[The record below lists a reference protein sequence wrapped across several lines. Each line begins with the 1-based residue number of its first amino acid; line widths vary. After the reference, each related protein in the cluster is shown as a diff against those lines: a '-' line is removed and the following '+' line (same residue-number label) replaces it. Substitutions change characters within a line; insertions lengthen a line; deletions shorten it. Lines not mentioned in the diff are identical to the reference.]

1 MKKCFLLTVIFSVVF
16 LNLSF
21 SQNNNIKI
29 NATLNPET
37 KELIIYQEIDFYN
50 KSDSLLNNIYFHN
63 WSNAYSDKKT
73 PLAERFVEKNS
84 KSFHFTSEKNRGN
97 TDINTV
103 LVNYN
108 MASWEITNENPDIL
122 NIQLNEPLKPKDSIK
137 IIATYTVKVP
147 NSKFTRYGANANNYN
162 LRYWYLIPAVFDTK
176 WQTYNNLDLDD
187 LYMDYTNY
195 NIRVHVPKDYIL
207 NSHLTSSKTNGEFQN
222 SYQLIGENQLDV
234 ELNITQFDDFTQ
246 YNSKPVSIITN
257 LNSTNLN
264 FVIKTDIL
272 NRELD
277 FIESYLGEFH
287 HNKIF
292 INKIDY
298 DKDPVYGFNQLP
310 SFLTPFNDNFEWDI
324 KMFKVLVRKYINTK
338 FLFNQRED
346 VWLADGL
353 QIYLMMKY
361 VEKYY
366 PEMKAIGNISKI
378 WGIKSFN
385 LAKIDFNDKYYF
397 VYQFASRKN
406 LDQSL
411 ITPADSLSNFNQKI
425 ANKYKAG
432 IGLKYLENYLGEA
445 PLANAILD
453 FSKKNGN
460 LKTTSSAIFNTV
472 ETTKDIDWFKN
483 EYVQTNKKP
492 DYSIKKVVKKND
504 SLEISIKNN
513 RDFTVPIELYGV
525 KDSEIK
531 FRKWLPGIDTISK
544 INIPKNGFDKL
555 SLNYQS
561 LLPEY
566 NLRNNW
572 KNVDKKLF
580 TRPLQLKFFKD
591 IENPY
596 YNQLFYTPVFG
607 YNYYDGIILGMAF
620 SNQTFINKSI
630 NFKVTPSYS
639 TKSNSFSGSY
649 AIKYEHLPENKN
661 VNKLIF
667 GIAGNHYDY
676 APDLSYSKIVPY
688 GLLEFKKKNYR
699 DISSNAI
706 SAAYTIVDK
715 TPSPTETQNLETLK
729 YNVLS
734 IGYGYAKPNIL
745 EDIRFST
752 GFQVSDKFSKVS
764 VDAQYRLLTNTNTQ
778 FDFRFFAGAF
788 LSNNTNTDFFS
799 FALDRPTD
807 YLFQYDYLGRSET
820 TGFFSQQIII
830 NEGGFKSKLPVPYA
844 NQWLTSVNTS
854 IGVWRWVEI
863 YNDVALVKNK
873 NKNVYFAYE
882 NGVRL
887 NFVQDILEIYFPVY
901 SNLGWE
907 VTQSDYASRIRFVL
921 VLKPKR
927 IVNFLRRGFY

>member
-1 MKKCFLLTVIFSVVF
+1 

-29 NATLNPET
+29 NVTLNSET
-37 KELIIYQEIDFYN
+37 KELIIYQEIDYYN
-50 KSDSLLNNIYFHN
+50 KSDSILNNIYFHN
-63 WSNAYSDKKT
+63 WANAYRDKKT
-73 PLAERFVEKNS
+73 PLADRFVEKNS

-97 TDINTV
+97 TDISTIF
-103 LVNYN
+103 VNYN
-108 MASWEITNENPDIL
+108 MASWEITNDNPDIL

-137 IIATYTVKVP
+137 IIASYTVKVP
-147 NSKFTRYGANANNYN
+147 NSKFTRYGVNANNYN
-162 LRYWYLIPAVFDTK
+162 LRYWYLVPAVFDTK

-195 NIRVHVPKDYIL
+195 NIRVNVPKEYVL
-207 NSHLTSSKTNGEFQN
+207 NSHLTASRTNGEFQN
-222 SYQLIGENQLDV
+222 SYQLIGENQLDI

-264 FVIKTDIL
+264 SVIKTDIL

-277 FIESYLGEFH
+277 FIESYLGELQ
-287 HNKIF
+287 HNKIL
-292 INKIDY
+292 INKVDY

-353 QIYLMMKY
+353 QMYLMMKY

-378 WGIKSFN
+378 WGIRSFN

-397 VYQFASRKN
+397 IYQFASRKN

-445 PLANAILD
+445 TLANAILD

-460 LKTTSSAIFNTV
+460 LKTTSSTIFNTV
-472 ETTKDIDWFKN
+472 ETTKDIEWFKN

-492 DYSIKKVVKKND
+492 DYSIKKVVKRND

-544 INIPKNGFDKL
+544 ITIPKNGFDKL

-649 AIKYEHLPENKN
+649 AIKYERLPENKN

-667 GIAGNHYDY
+667 GVVGNHYDY
-676 APDLSYSKIVPY
+676 APDLSYSKVVPY

-706 SAAYTIVDK
+706 SASYTIVDK
-715 TPSPTETQNLETLK
+715 TPSPTETQDLETLK
-729 YNVLS
+729 YNVFS

-764 VDAQYRLLTNTNTQ
+764 IDAQYRLLTNTNTQ

-873 NKNVYFAYE
+873 NQNVYFAYE

-887 NFVQDILEIYFPVY
+887 NFVQDILEVYFPVY

-907 VTQSDYASRIRFVL
+907 ITQSDYASRIRFVL

>member
-1 MKKCFLLTVIFSVVF
+1 M
-16 LNLSF
+16 NLSF

-29 NATLNPET
+29 NVTLNSET
-37 KELIIYQEIDFYN
+37 KELIIYQEIDYYN
-50 KSDSLLNNIYFHN
+50 KSDSILNNIYFHN
-63 WSNAYSDKKT
+63 WANAYRDKKT
-73 PLAERFVEKNS
+73 PLADRFVEKNS

-97 TDINTV
+97 TDISTIF
-103 LVNYN
+103 VNYN
-108 MASWEITNENPDIL
+108 MASWEITNDNPDIL

-137 IIATYTVKVP
+137 IIASYTVKVP
-147 NSKFTRYGANANNYN
+147 NSKFTRYGVNANNYN
-162 LRYWYLIPAVFDTK
+162 LRYWYLVPAVFDTK

-195 NIRVHVPKDYIL
+195 NIRVNVPKEYVL
-207 NSHLTSSKTNGEFQN
+207 NSHLTASRTNGEFQN
-222 SYQLIGENQLDV
+222 SYQLIGENQLDI

-264 FVIKTDIL
+264 SVIKTDIL

-277 FIESYLGEFH
+277 FIESYLGELQ
-287 HNKIF
+287 HNKIL
-292 INKIDY
+292 INKVDY

-353 QIYLMMKY
+353 QMYLMMKY

-378 WGIKSFN
+378 WGIRSFN

-397 VYQFASRKN
+397 IYQFASRKN

-445 PLANAILD
+445 TLANAILD

-460 LKTTSSAIFNTV
+460 LKTTSSTIFNTV
-472 ETTKDIDWFKN
+472 ETTKDIEWFKN

-492 DYSIKKVVKKND
+492 DYSIKKVVKRND

-544 INIPKNGFDKL
+544 ITIPKNGFDKL

-649 AIKYEHLPENKN
+649 AIKYERLPENKN

-667 GIAGNHYDY
+667 GVVGNHYDY
-676 APDLSYSKIVPY
+676 APDLSYSKVVPY

-706 SAAYTIVDK
+706 SASYTIVDK
-715 TPSPTETQNLETLK
+715 TPSPTETQDLETLK
-729 YNVLS
+729 YNVFS

-764 VDAQYRLLTNTNTQ
+764 IDAQYRLLTNTNTQ

-873 NKNVYFAYE
+873 NQNVYFAYE

-887 NFVQDILEIYFPVY
+887 NFVQDILEVYFPVY

-907 VTQSDYASRIRFVL
+907 ITQSDYASRIRFVL

>member
-1 MKKCFLLTVIFSVVF
+1 METLKDFLIHRGYSK
-16 LNLSF
+16 
-21 SQNNNIKI
+21 IKLKFTKTNHFEIKAYI
-29 NATLNPET
+29 NGVKGQFILDTGASSSCVGFEA
-37 KELIIYQEIDFYN
+37 I
-50 KSDSLLNNIYFHN
+50 
-63 WSNAYSDKKT
+63 
-73 PLAERFVEKNS
+73 ERF
-84 KSFHFTSEKNRGN
+84 
-97 TDINTV
+97 
-103 LVNYN
+103 
-108 MASWEITNENPDIL
+108 
-122 NIQLNEPLKPKDSIK
+122 
-137 IIATYTVKVP
+137 
-147 NSKFTRYGANANNYN
+147 
-162 LRYWYLIPAVFDTK
+162 
-176 WQTYNNLDLDD
+176 
-187 LYMDYTNY
+187 
-195 NIRVHVPKDYIL
+195 
-207 NSHLTSSKTNGEFQN
+207 
-222 SYQLIGENQLDV
+222 
-234 ELNITQFDDFTQ
+234 
-246 YNSKPVSIITN
+246 
-257 LNSTNLN
+257 
-264 FVIKTDIL
+264 
-272 NRELD
+272 
-277 FIESYLGEFH
+277 
-287 HNKIF
+287 
-292 INKIDY
+292 
-298 DKDPVYGFNQLP
+298 
-310 SFLTPFNDNFEWDI
+310 
-324 KMFKVLVRKYINTK
+324 
-338 FLFNQRED
+338 
-346 VWLADGL
+346 
-353 QIYLMMKY
+353 
-361 VEKYY
+361 
-366 PEMKAIGNISKI
+366 
-378 WGIKSFN
+378 
-385 LAKIDFNDKYYF
+385 
-397 VYQFASRKN
+397 
-406 LDQSL
+406 
-411 ITPADSLSNFNQKI
+411 
-425 ANKYKAG
+425 
-432 IGLKYLENYLGEA
+432 
-445 PLANAILD
+445 
-453 FSKKNGN
+453 N
-460 LKTTSSAIFNTV
+460 LK
-472 ETTKDIDWFKN
+472 
-483 EYVQTNKKP
+483 
-492 DYSIKKVVKKND
+492 
-504 SLEISIKNN
+504 
-513 RDFTVPIELYGV
+513 V

-788 LSNNTNTDFFS
+788 LYSKIPLGEKNFD

-807 YLFQYDYLGRSET
+807 YLFDYNYLGQFESS
-820 TGFFSQQIII
+820 GIFSQQLIIA
-830 NEGGFKSKLPVPYA
+830 EGGFKSKLDTAFA
-844 NQWLTSVNTS
+844 NQWLTSLNASAS
-854 IGVWRWVEI
+854 IWKFFQAYGDI
-863 YNDVALVKNK
+863 GLLKNK
-873 NKNVYFAYE
+873 GDNPLFVYDA
-882 NGVRL
+882 GIRL
-887 NFVQDILEIYFPVY
+887 NLITDYFEVYFPVY

-907 VTQSDYASRIRFVL
+907 IAQPQYRDRIRFIFTADPQAL
-921 VLKPKR
+921 LGL
-927 IVNFLRRGFY
+927 FRREWF

>member
-1 MKKCFLLTVIFSVVF
+1 MKNCFFLTIIFSVVF

-29 NATLNPET
+29 NVTLNSET
-37 KELIIYQEIDFYN
+37 KELIIYQEIDYYN
-50 KSDSLLNNIYFHN
+50 KSDSILNNIYFHN
-63 WSNAYSDKKT
+63 WANAYRDKKT
-73 PLAERFVEKNS
+73 PLADRFVEKNS

-97 TDINTV
+97 TDISTIF
-103 LVNYN
+103 VNYN
-108 MASWEITNENPDIL
+108 MASWEITNDNPDIL

-137 IIATYTVKVP
+137 IIASYTVKVP
-147 NSKFTRYGANANNYN
+147 NSKFTRYGVNANNYN
-162 LRYWYLIPAVFDTK
+162 LRYWYLVPAVFDTK

-195 NIRVHVPKDYIL
+195 NIRVNVPKEYVL
-207 NSHLTSSKTNGEFQN
+207 NSHLTASRTNGEFQN
-222 SYQLIGENQLDV
+222 SYQLIGENQLDI

-264 FVIKTDIL
+264 SVIKTDIL

-277 FIESYLGEFH
+277 FIESYLGELQ
-287 HNKIF
+287 HNKIL
-292 INKIDY
+292 INKVDY

-353 QIYLMMKY
+353 QMYLMMKY

-378 WGIKSFN
+378 WGIRSFN

-397 VYQFASRKN
+397 IYQFASRKN

-445 PLANAILD
+445 TLANAILD

-460 LKTTSSAIFNTV
+460 LKTTSSTIFNTV
-472 ETTKDIDWFKN
+472 ETTKDIEWFKN

-492 DYSIKKVVKKND
+492 DYSIKKVVKRND

-544 INIPKNGFDKL
+544 ITIPKNGFDKL

-649 AIKYEHLPENKN
+649 AIKYERLPENKN

-667 GIAGNHYDY
+667 GVVGNHYDY
-676 APDLSYSKIVPY
+676 APDLSYSKVVPY

-706 SAAYTIVDK
+706 SASYTIVDK
-715 TPSPTETQNLETLK
+715 TPSPTETQDLETLK
-729 YNVLS
+729 YNVFS

-764 VDAQYRLLTNTNTQ
+764 IDAQYRLLTNTNTQ

-873 NKNVYFAYE
+873 NQNVYFAYE

-887 NFVQDILEIYFPVY
+887 NFVQDILEVYFPVY

-907 VTQSDYASRIRFVL
+907 ITQSDYASRIRFVL

>member
-1 MKKCFLLTVIFSVVF
+1 M
-16 LNLSF
+16 NLSF

-29 NATLNPET
+29 NVTLNSET
-37 KELIIYQEIDFYN
+37 KELIIYQEIDYYN
-50 KSDSLLNNIYFHN
+50 KSDSILNNIYFHN
-63 WSNAYSDKKT
+63 WANAYRDKKT
-73 PLAERFVEKNS
+73 PLADRFVEKNS

-97 TDINTV
+97 TDISTIF
-103 LVNYN
+103 VNYN
-108 MASWEITNENPDIL
+108 MASWEITNDNPDIL
-122 NIQLNEPLKPKDSIK
+122 NLQLNEPLKPKDSIK
-137 IIATYTVKVP
+137 IIASYTVKVP
-147 NSKFTRYGANANNYN
+147 NSKFTRYGVNANNYN
-162 LRYWYLIPAVFDTK
+162 LRYWYLVPAVFDTK

-195 NIRVHVPKDYIL
+195 NIRVNVPKEYVL
-207 NSHLTSSKTNGEFQN
+207 NSHLTASRTNGEFQN
-222 SYQLIGENQLDV
+222 SYQLIGENQLDI

-264 FVIKTDIL
+264 SVIKTDIL

-277 FIESYLGEFH
+277 FIESYLGELQ
-287 HNKIF
+287 HNKIL
-292 INKIDY
+292 INKVDY

-353 QIYLMMKY
+353 QMYLMMKY

-378 WGIKSFN
+378 WGIRSFN

-397 VYQFASRKN
+397 IYQFASRKN

-445 PLANAILD
+445 TLANAILD

-460 LKTTSSAIFNTV
+460 LKTTSSTIFNTV
-472 ETTKDIDWFKN
+472 ETTKDIEWFKN

-492 DYSIKKVVKKND
+492 DYSIKKVVKRND

-544 INIPKNGFDKL
+544 ITIPKNGFDKL

-649 AIKYEHLPENKN
+649 AIKYERLPENKN

-667 GIAGNHYDY
+667 GVVGNHYDY
-676 APDLSYSKIVPY
+676 APDLSYSKVVPY

-706 SAAYTIVDK
+706 SASYTIVDK
-715 TPSPTETQNLETLK
+715 TPSPTETQDLETLK
-729 YNVLS
+729 YNVFS

-764 VDAQYRLLTNTNTQ
+764 IDAQYRLLTNTNTQ

-873 NKNVYFAYE
+873 NQNVYFAYE

-887 NFVQDILEIYFPVY
+887 NFVQDILEVYFPVY

-907 VTQSDYASRIRFVL
+907 ITQSDYASRIRFVL

>member
-1 MKKCFLLTVIFSVVF
+1 MKKRFLVTVIFSVVF

-37 KELIIYQEIDFYN
+37 KELLIYQEIDYYN
-50 KSDSLLNNIYFHN
+50 KSDSILNNIYFHN
-63 WSNAYSDKKT
+63 WANAYRDKKT

-97 TDINTV
+97 TDISTI

-147 NSKFTRYGANANNYN
+147 NSKFTRYGVNANNYN
-162 LRYWYLIPAVFDTK
+162 LRYWYLVPAIFDTK

-195 NIRVHVPKDYIL
+195 NIRVHVPKDYVL
-207 NSHLTSSKTNGEFQN
+207 NSHLTASKTSGEFQN
-222 SYQLIGENQLDV
+222 SYQLIGENQLDI

-277 FIESYLGEFH
+277 FIESYLGEFQ
-287 HNKIF
+287 HNKVF

-324 KMFKVLVRKYINTK
+324 KMFKVLVRKYISTK

-366 PEMKAIGNISKI
+366 PEMKALGNISKI

-397 VYQFASRKN
+397 IYQFASRKN

-445 PLANAILD
+445 TLANAILD

-460 LKTTSSAIFNTV
+460 LKTTSSTIFNTV

-620 SNQTFINKSI
+620 SNHTFINKSI

-649 AIKYEHLPENKN
+649 AIKYEYLPENKN

-676 APDLSYSKIVPY
+676 APDLSYSKVVPY
-688 GLLEFKKKNYR
+688 GLLEFTKKNYR

-715 TPSPTETQNLETLK
+715 TPSPIETQDLETLK

-844 NQWLTSVNTS
+844 NQWLTSINTS

-887 NFVQDILEIYFPVY
+887 NFVQDILEVYFPVY